1 MKRHSLTALLK
12 SFTKEEI
19 QLFADYISSPYF
31 NRRKAVI
38 KLFRVIIKFYPAFDD
53 VNFTKKHL
61 FTAVFPGK
69 NYNDSSIRVIISRL
83 NELAFDFLVQRN
95 FEENNPES
103 NLIRI
108 KTMFKR
114 NYFKNGESF
123 IERSLRSLYENTPLA
138 EDRFYFE
145 HNFFEMKKSF
155 LQINNSGIID
165 KKLDKLEFT
174 NSIEC
179 FTNYFYIRTLKT
191 YIIILNIKILYNRD
205 YDTTFLENIYNTIE
219 MKIIRKYPV
228 IEIYYL
234 IVILLKD
241 TANED
246 AYFRAKNLFYKNLN
260 SFNKSDKEEILI
272 NLGNFA
278 SRKISEGAESFRKE
292 KFELLKKEI
301 EQKTFNI
308 NGYMTFVYYKT
319 VVSMALIMKDVSFAK
334 MFIVDYAVYLSGESR
349 NNSYYYCSAMYEF
362 YMKNYNNAL
371 EQLSKVNFP
380 DLYSKL
386 DLKVFQ
392 IVIFYEMNYDEALL
406 SSIESFRHFLN
417 NNKLITKNKHPYYF
431 NFYRAVKKLTALRNT
446 KDEFEINLFIKNFL
460 NKHMFINKVWIREK
474 LDNLKA

>member
-12 SFTKEEI
+12 TLTKEEI
-19 QLFADYISSPYF
+19 TLFADYISSPYF

-38 KLFRVIIKFYPAFDD
+38 KLFRAVIKFYPAFDD
-53 VNFTKKHL
+53 DNFTKKYL
-61 FTAVFPGK
+61 FSAVFPGK
-69 NYNDSSIRVIISRL
+69 KYNDSSIRVFISRL
-83 NELAFDFLVQRN
+83 NELAFDFTVQRN

-108 KTMFKR
+108 KTMFRR
-114 NYFKNGESF
+114 NYFKNGENF
-123 IERSLRSLYENTPLA
+123 IDRSLRSLYENIPPA
-138 EDRFYFE
+138 EDRFYYE
-145 HNFFEMKKSF
+145 HNFNELKKSF
-155 LQINNSGIID
+155 LQIKDSGIID

-179 FTNYFYIRTLKT
+179 FTNYFYVRTLKT

-205 YDTTFLENIYNTIE
+205 YDTSFLENIYNTIE
-219 MKIIRKYPV
+219 MKIINKYPV

-234 IVILLKD
+234 IVTLLKE

-246 AYFRAKNLFYKNLN
+246 AYFRVKSLFYKNLN

-278 SRKISEGAESFRKE
+278 SRKISEGAEAFRKE

-319 VVSMALIMKDVSFAK
+319 VVSMSLIMKDASFAK
-334 MFIVDYAVYLSGESR
+334 KFIEDYAVYLTEDSR
-349 NNSYYYCSAMYEF
+349 NNAYYYCNAMYEF
-362 YMKNYNNAL
+362 YMKNYNKAL
-371 EQLSKVNFP
+371 EKLSKVNFP

-392 IVIFYEMNYDEALL
+392 IVIFYEMNYDDALY
-406 SSIESFRHFLN
+406 SSIESFRHSLN

-431 NFYRAVKKLTALRNT
+431 NFYRAIKKLTALRNK
-446 KDEFEINLFIKNFL
+446 KDEFEIKLFIKNFL
-460 NKHMFINKVWIREK
+460 DKHMFINKVWIREK
-474 LDNLKA
+474 LDNLIA